1 MSNVNSNIPYTS
13 DFIIGSLSNKEK
25 IEASLLYAGGIDQ
38 VDLLI
43 DLELLLEE
51 AGLTEKQMQVVELY
65 FYKQYTQEEVSKVL
79 NVSQQAVLDHIKKVK
94 QKINKVLERWEVY
107 DEKFNNR

>member
-1 MSNVNSNIPYTS
+1 MATISAEIPYTS
-13 DFIIGSLSNKEK
+13 NFIVGTMTNKAK
-25 IEASLLYAGGIDQ
+25 IEEGLLYAGAIDQ
-38 VDLLI
+38 VDLLL
-43 DLELLLEE
+43 DLEILIEE

-94 QKINKVLERWEVY
+94 QKINKVLERWKAY

>member
-1 MSNVNSNIPYTS
+1 MATINAEIPYTS
-13 DFIIGSLSNKEK
+13 NFMVGTMTNKAK
-25 IEASLLYAGGIDQ
+25 IEEGLLYAGAIDQ

-65 FYKQYTQEEVSKVL
+65 FYNQYTQEEVSKVL

-94 QKINKVLERWEVY
+94 QKINKVLERWKTC